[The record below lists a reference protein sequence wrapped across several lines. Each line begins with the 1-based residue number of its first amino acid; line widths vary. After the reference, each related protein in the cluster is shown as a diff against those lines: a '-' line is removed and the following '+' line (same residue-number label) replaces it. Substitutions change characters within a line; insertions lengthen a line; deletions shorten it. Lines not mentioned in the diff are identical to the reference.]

1 MSSFSSE
8 KFSSRLSF
16 LKSVFFFFPFILLAY
31 FGIHFMNIL
40 ISVFAP
46 CMSNSSLRILI
57 TLYFYSIFWSLP
69 STALILFPTV
79 LNRDYNNPNII
90 VYSSIS
96 ILLSFFLVH
105 LSSLMKI
112 SAYYLIFYKIQV
124 LFNFWKI
131 QMILINTYFFL
142 VYILQ
147 SIYFTNCV
155 HFSLLWRIFFFF
167 WMAINPPRSDIASLH
182 AWIVLGALCSLT
194 KCLSNCHVKM

>member
-167 WMAINPPRSDIASLH
+167 EWL
-182 AWIVLGALCSLT
+182 
-194 KCLSNCHVKM
+194 